1 MEPEEDN
8 NGAVLTYVGH
18 TDNPHIH
25 LTGGAGISTTLSW
38 NPPKPIET
46 IRYNSDS
53 NLQIP
58 IAFEKVLKKTIDGL
72 VSVRIIGYETISI
85 VNPMKWERENQY
97 INFIELTFKFDSND
111 NLTKEEYS
119 NQINFA
125 FEMTYPDIKSYR
137 FSVKNIVIENPDS
150 HKEFLEFFSR

>member
-1 MEPEEDN
+1 MDPEENYD
-8 NGAVLTYVGH
+8 GVLMYVDGH
-18 TDNPHIH
+18 T
-25 LTGGAGISTTLSW
+25 TGTYTYTT
-38 NPPKPIET
+38 PPVQKPVSIM
-46 IRYNSDS
+46 RYNSDDG
-53 NLQIP
+53 LVIP
-58 IAFEKVLKKTIDGL
+58 PAFEKVLKKTIDGL
-72 VSVRIIGYETISI
+72 VSVRIIGYETVSI

-137 FSVKNIVIENPDS
+137 FSVKTIVVENPGS